1 MSSAKITAI
10 GFENYLSLNGES
22 LFDYMTLP
30 TAINKDT
37 LIGTIL
43 MRAGEFEVLYSD
55 PYLMR
60 DMIGLWSR
68 KHTWTFNKWVTA
80 VNIEYDPLNNY
91 DRTEEYTDTHQG
103 SSNGGSN
110 GSNTSNNTRTDNL
123 KEKTENDA
131 TTTNSVSAE
140 NVSTF
145 SDADMS
151 VLDQDSTTTNTGTV
165 SDNGGGSFNE
175 THNDSDNYTNTH
187 KAHIYG
193 NIGVTTSQQM
203 LQSEL
208 DIARFNVYEAI
219 ADLFLTEFCILVY

>member
-30 TAINKDT
+30 SGIDKDT
-37 LIGTIL
+37 LVGSIL

-68 KHTWTFNKWVTA
+68 KNQWTFDKWIKAINVQ
-80 VNIEYDPLNNY
+80 YDPLNNY
-91 DRTEEYTDTHQG
+91 DRTEVITDTHNG
-103 SSNGGSN
+103 SKNGSSN
-110 GSNTSNNTRTDNL
+110 GSNTSNNTRTDDL
-123 KEKTENDA
+123 KTENDA
-131 TTTNSVSAE
+131 TTTDQVSAE
-140 NVSTF
+140 NVSSF
-145 SDADMS
+145 SDANKS
-151 VLDQDSTTTNTGTV
+151 VLDQETKNTGTV
-165 SDNGGGSFNE
+165 KDNGGGTFNE
-175 THNDSDNYTNTH
+175 THNDTDNYTDHHN
-187 KAHIYG
+187 AHIYG

-208 DIARFNVYEAI
+208 DIARFNIYEAI
-219 ADLFLTEFCILVY
+219 ADLFITEFCILVY

>member
-1 MSSAKITAI
+1 MSSAKITTI

-30 TAINKDT
+30 SDIDKDT
-37 LIGTIL
+37 LVGSIL

-68 KHTWTFNKWVTA
+68 KNQWTFDKWIKA
-80 VNIEYDPLNNY
+80 INIQYDPLNNY
-91 DRTEEYTDTHQG
+91 DRTEEYTDTHKG
-103 SSNGGSN
+103 MSNGKSN
-110 GSNTSNNTRTDNL
+110 GNNKTDNTRQDS
-123 KEKTENDA
+123 
-131 TTTNSVSAE
+131 TTTESTNDVTVTGSVSAE

-145 SDADMS
+145 SNSDKN
-151 VLDQDSTTTNTGTV
+151 VTDQDTTGKSSETI
-165 SDNGGGSFNE
+165 SDNGSSSFNE
-175 THNDSDNYTNTH
+175 SHNDADEWTNTH
-187 KAHIYG
+187 KARLYG

-208 DIARFNVYEAI
+208 NIARFNIYEAI
-219 ADLFLTEFCILVY
+219 ADLFITEFCILVY

>member
-30 TAINKDT
+30 SGIDKDT
-37 LIGTIL
+37 LVGSIL

-68 KHTWTFNKWVTA
+68 KHQWTFDKWIKAINVQ
-80 VNIEYDPLNNY
+80 YDPLNNY
-91 DRTEEYTDTHQG
+91 DRTEVITDTHNG
-103 SSNGGSN
+103 SKNGSSN
-110 GSNTSNNTRTDNL
+110 GSNTSNNTRTDDL
-123 KEKTENDA
+123 KTENDA
-131 TTTNSVSAE
+131 TTTDQVSAE
-140 NVSTF
+140 NVSSF
-145 SDADMS
+145 SDANKS
-151 VLDQDSTTTNTGTV
+151 VLDQETKNTGTV
-165 SDNGGGSFNE
+165 KDNGGGTFNE
-175 THNDSDNYTNTH
+175 TNNDTDNYTDQHN
-187 KAHIYG
+187 AHIYG

-208 DIARFNVYEAI
+208 DIARFNIYEAI
-219 ADLFLTEFCILVY
+219 ADLFITEFCILVY